1 MKCICS
7 SELSL
12 FIDLQ
17 TPDISIHVTGQ
28 NFKASRVRLTFHNIS
43 ERILTEI
50 FIEVK
55 EMALKVPLKGHHY
68 DIRLYPNPQSS
79 IWQT

>member
-17 TPDISIHVTGQ
+17 TPSISIHVRGQ
-28 NFKASRVRLTFHNIS
+28 SLKDLRVRLTFIRIS
-43 ERILTEI
+43 ERIFIEI
-50 FIEVK
+50 SIEVK
-55 EMALKVPLKGHHY
+55 EMVLKIPLKGHHY
-68 DIRLYPNPQSS
+68 DIRLYPNPQ
-79 IWQT
+79 